1 MKLRPALIAFEG
13 TECAGKSTAIQK
25 VKEWIESN
33 YNQEVVIT
41 RAPGGTDIGK
51 QIRQIVVGDN
61 YNTMSSTVN
70 AMLFAADWRHTIE
83 TVILPA
89 LERGAI
95 VLTDRC
101 NLTCQIYQYQSPEIS
116 KLMEINNKIKM
127 VDITFIMTT
136 PFDTFVERRDS
147 RSNATNNARDF
158 IEREVHDGMV
168 MRYMRYADTH
178 PNQAVAID
186 CLQEPD
192 QISKDLIK
200 VIKERYGRI

>member
-25 VKEWIESN
+25 IKEWIETN
-33 YNQEVVIT
+33 YDQEVVLT

-51 QIRQIVVGDN
+51 QIRQIVVGDSHDE
-61 YNTMSSTVN
+61 MSPTVN

-101 NLTCQIYQYQSPEIS
+101 NLTCHVYQYQCPEIN
-116 KLMEINNKIKM
+116 KLMDINNKIKA
-127 VDITFIMTT
+127 VDTTFIMTT
-136 PFDTFVERRDS
+136 SFDTFVSRRDARDS
-147 RSNATNNARDF
+147 AVNNARDY
-158 IEREVHDGMV
+158 IEREVHEGMV

-192 QISKDLIK
+192 QIAKDLIK